1 MGPRSSDQPHLS
13 ANHRWLCS
21 FICWPCGLTTD
32 FVMRQDELDSFEV
45 RCPDCPRN
53 MELRSTEP
61 FDDDSWSEEEFTDED
76 SDHDGDG
83 GAPGGEECLQVAPP
97 THRIVGK
104 KTDQAVPRKEY
115 CVLPFQ
121 QPNLRLRGKQRPMCV
136 CGSCQ
141 ARSMFSTASSP
152 AQQPRR

>member
-1 MGPRSSDQPHLS
+1 MPLVAFLRCSSSMAAVPGVDMGPMSSDQPHLS

-76 SDHDGDG
+76 GDASDHDGDG
-83 GAPGGEECLQVAPP
+83 GAPGNTER
-97 THRIVGK
+97 HRDSESSLCVRFGDDSVR
-104 KTDQAVPRKEY
+104 KTTI
-115 CVLPFQ
+115 C
-121 QPNLRLRGKQRPMCV
+121 
-136 CGSCQ
+136 
-141 ARSMFSTASSP
+141 
-152 AQQPRR
+152 